1 MWEKGVEVYL
11 FNVVLLATTAV
22 LRLPLPGVDELI
34 QILVMRFFD
43 LLALTVAEAHVAFA
57 AARLTAKRDA
67 AASPTTA
74 EKVRILALAQSKGER
89 ALFAARAERSGSFP
103 PRQFQDFRPLFD
115 NGLGFLI

>member
-1 MWEKGVEVYL
+1 LWEERVEVYL
-11 FNVVLLATTAV
+11 FDVVLLATIAV

-43 LLALTVAEAHVAFA
+43 QLALTVAEAHVAFA

-74 EKVRILALAQSKGER
+74 EKVRILALA
-89 ALFAARAERSGSFP
+89 AEQG
-103 PRQFQDFRPLFD
+103 
-115 NGLGFLI
+115 